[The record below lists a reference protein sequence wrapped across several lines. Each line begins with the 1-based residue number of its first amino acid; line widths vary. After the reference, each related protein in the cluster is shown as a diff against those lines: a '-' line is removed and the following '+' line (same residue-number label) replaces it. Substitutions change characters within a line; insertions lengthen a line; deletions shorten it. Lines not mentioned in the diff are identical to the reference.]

1 MELMP
6 PSERNARLRGL
17 LVPALFCLL
26 AVIVFATQFTGPGFG
41 GGPYG
46 WVSSHG
52 LSIMSR
58 ATLANGFVGHARTDL
73 NADGTLDYVY
83 FDRTPVFFSTIVGA
97 LISLTD
103 DLILKVWIARQVMNA
118 IYVLTMLLAWCLL
131 RRLGAKPLPALA
143 GVTLTISG
151 YWLLYYR
158 ELIHFDHPALAG
170 MLLLLYI
177 IARVKLERRERWRW
191 LTVATLV
198 AVSLGQ
204 APVSLSVLGLWLAFE
219 TVSLLWQRERPL
231 WQRWRAIFAHDATRM
246 LLLGV
251 AWILLMTGYNIA
263 QEMARRDV
271 PLEQTSVV
279 NSIQRRLPGA
289 GAALAPSDFVGYAP
303 LVAERLNRWFMPV
316 NEAVTWGVPHWVPL
330 LAIVFVLVFSLR
342 QRPALR
348 VPLLLT
354 AFSGLAWIFGMINLT
369 QYHEYT
375 TMHAM
380 GLTLVFWLAVLRPL
394 QRTPVYA
401 LVMLLIGLT
410 LFLRSSLQ
418 VEEKSQEDFREY
430 ALYTEDYNRIRQ
442 LVGTH
447 GQVVYSRHTLH
458 GNIIN
463 DPPYVLSFYLG
474 ENALTRRVEDAAWA
488 VSSRGEYLAVP
499 TFLPAD
505 DREGLLL
512 YYTRT
517 PENRVGFLFALE
529 PAEAEARFLPEDLAP
544 RHSFGGELA
553 LGQWALRDSVQVQPC
568 QRIHFE
574 SWWQVVQKPLVD
586 YSLQLALTDADSL
599 FVVSVDNMLTSE
611 STRLREPAD
620 EWFLD
625 ARDLQIPCDT
635 PAGEYPLLLIVFDP
649 LSLELSDKLPLIQTD
664 GSAGDTWLYLTTL
677 FVS

>member
-1 MELMP
+1 MQLMP
-6 PSERNARLRGL
+6 RSERNARLRGL

-26 AVIVFATQFTGPGFG
+26 AVIVFATQFAGPGFG
-41 GGPYG
+41 DGHYG

-83 FDRTPVFFSTIVGA
+83 FDRYPVLFSAFMGA
-97 LISLTD
+97 LISLAD
-103 DLILKVWIARQVMNA
+103 DLMTKVWIGRQVMLA
-118 IYVLTMLLAWCLL
+118 LFVLSMLFAWLLL
-131 RRLGAKPLPALA
+131 RRLGATPLAALA
-143 GVTLTISG
+143 AVALSCAAH
-151 YWLLYYR
+151 WMLFFR
-158 ELIHFDHPALAG
+158 EMIDFDQAALAG
-170 MLLLLYI
+170 MLALLYV
-177 IARVKLERRERWRW
+177 IARVKLEGRKRWRW

-198 AVSLGQ
+198 ALSLGGGF
-204 APVSLSVLGLWLAFE
+204 VSLSVLGLWTALE
-219 TVSLLWQRERPL
+219 TAGLLWQREWPL
-231 WQRWRAIFAHDATRM
+231 RQRLRAILAQDATRM
-246 LLLGV
+246 LLLGLV
-251 AWILLMTGYNIA
+251 WLLLMTGYNIA
-263 QEMARRDV
+263 HEMARRDV
-271 PLEQTSVV
+271 PLEETSIVD
-279 NSIQRRLPGA
+279 SMQRRLPGSDRSTSLKYLLKHVSDTA
-289 GAALAPSDFVGYAP
+289 G
-303 LVAERLNRWFMPV
+303 RLLRWFLPL
-316 NEAVTWGVPHWVPL
+316 NEAIVWGVPHWVLL
-330 LAIVFVLVFSLR
+330 LAIALVLIFTMR

-348 VPLLLT
+348 IPLLLT
-354 AFSGLAWIFGMINLT
+354 AFSGLAWLFVMINLT
-369 QYHEYT
+369 YAHDFKTVQ
-375 TMHAM
+375 AL
-380 GLTLVFWLAVLRPL
+380 GLALVFWLAVLRPL
-394 QRTPVYA
+394 QRTPVYI
-401 LVMLLIGLT
+401 LVMLMFGMA
-410 LFLRSSLQ
+410 LFLRNSLL
-418 VEEKSQEDFREY
+418 VEADNSEDFREY

-458 GNIIN
+458 GDIIN

-474 ENALTRRVEDAAWA
+474 ENALTKRVKDAAWA

-529 PAEAEARFLPEDLAP
+529 PAEAETHFLPEDLAP

-553 LGQWALRDSVQVQPC
+553 LGQWALHDSVQVQPC
-568 QRIHFE
+568 QRIHVE

-586 YSLQLALTDADSL
+586 YNLQLALVDADSL
-599 FVVSVDNMLTSE
+599 FVASTDHMLTSE
-611 STRLREPAD
+611 STRFREPAN

-649 LSLELSDKLPLIQTD
+649 LSLELSDKLPLIQAD